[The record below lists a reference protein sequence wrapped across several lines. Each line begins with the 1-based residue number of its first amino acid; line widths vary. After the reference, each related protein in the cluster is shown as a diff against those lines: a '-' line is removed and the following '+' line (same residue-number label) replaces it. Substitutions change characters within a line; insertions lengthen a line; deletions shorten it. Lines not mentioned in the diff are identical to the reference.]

1 MRQNDAYLFSL
12 DDKPQDLY
20 CIDARFYGNISR
32 FLNHM
37 CEPNLF
43 ACRVFTTH
51 QDLRFPHI
59 AFFASENIVAG
70 EELGSQ
76 LVFLNVVSKAVTVVQ
91 SLERF
96 SSGPGKD
103 CFLAPY
109 LVSHKHIAKDRQ
121 TEACSQF
128 DPARTEQRLSF
139 DRRAQGPGPGAVRVA
154 TLGSWRMLTLGAEY
168 EDTWALTPA
177 KSGRPPGQA
186 AKGEP
191 GPEEGEDSGAEEPG
205 EPSWKAADANTVRG
219 YDTVLEMDGL
229 SSAGR
234 RDGVRQLVRKHG
246 ILNSTPWARGMARF
260 AEDLP
265 TRYGGGAGGG
275 GRGGPGA
282 GRGGARGGGGGGAPG
297 GQRVYKQ
304 SMAQRARTM
313 AIYNPNPVKQNCFT
327 VNRSLFIFRED
338 NLIRKYAKRIT
349 EWPYPSRA
357 GAHSSDKTPMSERL
371 DDTEPYFIGI
381 FCFEAAIKIIALGF
395 AFHKGSYLRNG
406 WNVMD
411 FVVVLTG
418 LASGFCGFMSCLS
431 TTLVQTEI
439 SQQLLDRLPWKL
451 IYQEDAA
458 TAEALATSSSSPPP
472 LHLVFSPSRLSGEA
486 LCLFTL
492 PSPHIPGNN
501 VDIRMTCFQDLDCS
515 SILAEILAKVGSD
528 FDLRTLRA
536 VRVLRPLKLVS
547 GIPSLQVVL
556 KSIMKAMV
564 PLLQIGLLL
573 FFAIV
578 MFAIIGVEFYMGKF
592 HTTCFRKDTG
602 ERAAD
607 WPCGLEPPARM
618 CPNGTECREYWT
630 GPNFGITN
638 FDNILFAVLTVFQC
652 ITMEGWVDI
661 LYSTNDVAGN
671 TWNWLYFIPLI
682 IIGSFFML
690 NLVLGVLSGEF
701 AKERERVEKRQEFLK
716 LRRQQQIERELT
728 GYLEWIC
735 KAEEVLLEEEDEI
748 AEEKSP
754 LDGAWYKRKQNL
766 PVLKRNKA
774 KKGKNDLIG
783 AEEGEDPFADISS
796 VAPPGSPFGRASVK
810 SSGKMDSSSYFRRKE
825 KRIRFFIRRMV
836 KAQSFYWIVLC
847 LVGLNTLCVAIVHY
861 DQPKWLTKALYTA
874 EFVFLGLFL
883 TEMTLKMYG
892 LGARNYFHSSFNC
905 FDFGVIVGSI
915 CEVIWD
921 MIKPGASF
929 GISVLRALR
938 LLRIF
943 KVTKYWNSLR
953 NLVVSLL
960 NSMKSI
966 ISLLF
971 LLFLFIVV
979 FALLG
984 MQLFGGQFNFED
996 ETPTTNFDTFPA
1008 AILTVF
1014 QILTGEDWN
1023 AVMYHGIE
1031 SQGGV
1036 RRGMFSSVYFIVLT
1050 LFGNYTLLN
1059 VFLAIAV
1066 DNLANAQELT
1076 KDEEEQEEAA
1086 NKKLALQK
1094 ALEVKEVSPMSAANI
1109 SIAAKEQQRTA
1120 KTMSVWEQ
1128 RTNQLRRHNMR
1139 ASSEALF
1146 NELDPEERRRL
1157 SSALHLHPDMK
1168 THLDRP
1174 LVVEARDSE
1183 KPSRPPEG
1191 GWEEAGD
1198 SQQDGLGDNFH
1209 THSRKHHRHR
1219 DKNGEGR
1226 EGGDGRGGRHHI
1238 HHSRSRDHNADS
1250 AQTKERTGD
1259 RSHSRDGGQGHRHQ
1273 HQAGSPEEETND
1285 VRGGGEERGHRHHH
1299 SHRPPKE
1306 GNGMIANGAQGE
1318 RRGKG
1323 GGGDSNG
1330 ERKARSSRMVRAQS
1344 TLDGEDCNR
1353 NKNGTKGY
1361 RERQPDAEE
1370 DGLASSPLQPM
1381 RSSLSLGEKQEDADN
1396 QKNSTRASQAGLNSN
1411 AIHIPVTITAPP
1423 GETTII
1429 PMNNID
1435 CDNFQLSEEK
1445 KDLEEEEAANGP
1457 RQILP
1462 YSSMFVFG
1470 QTNPVEYI
1478 VNPDNP
1484 YSCGC
1489 GVLWLCHYV
1498 VNLRY
1503 FEMCI
1508 LVVITM
1514 SSIALAAE
1522 DPVQTNAPHNN
1533 VLKYLDYVFTG
1544 VFTFEMV
1551 IKYITQTNC
1560 ILNLNRGTT
1569 GKDINTIKSLRVLR
1583 VLRPLKTIKRLP
1595 KLKAVFDCVVNSL
1608 KNVLNI
1614 LIVYI
1619 LFMFIFAVIAVQLFK
1634 GKFFYCTD
1642 ESKSLEK
1649 DCRGQFLEY
1658 DRDDVTAQVR
1668 EWKKYDFHYDNVLW
1682 AFLTLFTVSTGEGW
1696 PMVLKHSV
1704 DATYEDQGPNPGFR
1718 METSIFYVVYFVVFP
1733 FFFVNIFVALIII
1746 TFQEQGDKAMSECSL
1761 EKNERACIDF
1771 AINAKPLTRYMPE
1784 NKQSFQYKMWKF
1796 VVSPPFEYAIMTLIA
1811 LNTVVLMMKFYGAP
1825 YLYEAM
1831 LKYLNIVFTA
1841 LFTLECILKIIAFGP
1856 LNYLKAAWN
1865 VFDFVTVLGSITDI
1879 LVTEIKD
1886 KMINLSFLR
1895 LFRAARL
1902 IKLLRQGYTI
1912 RILLWTFVQSF
1923 KALPY
1928 VCLLIAMLFFI
1939 YAIIGMQVFGNIELI
1954 DDNAINHH
1962 NNFQT
1967 FFQALTLLF
1976 RSATGEA
1983 WHEIMLACLS
1993 DRPCDKLSGNTGNE
2007 CGSDFAYFYF
2017 VSFIFLCSFLML
2029 NLFVAVIMDNFEYL
2043 TRDASILGPHHLD
2056 EFIRVW
2062 AEYDPAACGRICY
2075 QDMYKLLRFISPP
2088 LGLGK
2093 KCPNRV
2099 AYKWESVMQLNNPQ
2113 VVPVGTAY
2121 LLACSLNRLVK
2132 MNMPIADDNTVQFT
2146 STLMALIRTALE
2158 IKLASGVLAQR
2169 LCDADLKREI
2179 NRVWPNLS
2187 QKTVDLLV
2195 TPHKYNELT
2204 VGKVYAALMIF
2215 DYYKQNRAKRLQ
2227 QQNSSVG
2234 PQSKLGAL
2242 FRPVL
2247 PLTHILEVEPPI
2259 SSPKHPFPPLHEQE
2273 AKLEALPTTNT
2284 TTTTTSVNRDT
2295 ILNQR
2300 SAIKH
2305 SQSGDVS
2312 QSAQRPKGRRK
2323 LQRGQSEDVP
2333 YSTRPQEQVE
2343 LKQVENISDTEAYP
2357 SLEGHCKAA
2366 SLPRLNAEYYPIVD
2380 LSPIRRSASSLT
2392 QQRHQEVGLREYDL
2406 ERPGLAQSSTG
2417 PGQVQGQD
2425 RAHHHHHHHRCHRRR
2440 DKDKDK
2446 KQKSL
2451 DRAGSVQPSSTVG
2464 SFTDPSAEGLSRER
2478 ARERDRSRPHERRHH
2493 SSAGEKQ
2500 RYYSCERY
2508 GSREQCHTKS
2518 AGPSRSTSPG
2528 EGQDTGLLKQHGS
2541 SVLKAGPGTLPSG
2554 SSTPG
2559 RGRRQLPQTP
2569 LTPRPAVAYKTAN
2582 SSPLPSSASTAT
2594 TGHQTRFSRGLSE
2607 HDRLVGGYDESPIP
2621 VTRIGSD
2628 PNLNRQP
2635 QAASQQALL
2644 EEAEDFQDNVSSH
2657 GGGRS
2662 ARTTASTTASASH
2675 GTAAAPVTVPTTQG
2689 RAGVVPNGYHFTL
2702 GVNSASGPG
2711 SRATGSLRERE
2722 EEDCAV
2728 QCEKLHHLHYTH
2740 TAGSLRPV
2748 HLPN

>member
-1 MRQNDAYLFSL
+1 FL
-12 DDKPQDLY
+12 
-20 CIDARFYGNISR
+20 ISTNACSFLQL
-32 FLNHM
+32 FLN
-37 CEPNLF
+37 
-43 ACRVFTTH
+43 
-51 QDLRFPHI
+51 PHTPFEYMILATII
-59 AFFASENIVAG
+59 ANCIVLA
-70 EELGSQ
+70 
-76 LVFLNVVSKAVTVVQ
+76 
-91 SLERF
+91 LEQH
-96 SSGPGKD
+96 
-103 CFLAPY
+103 L
-109 LVSHKHIAKDRQ
+109 
-121 TEACSQF
+121 
-128 DPARTEQRLSF
+128 PA
-139 DRRAQGPGPGAVRVA
+139 
-154 TLGSWRMLTLGAEY
+154 
-168 EDTWALTPA
+168 
-177 KSGRPPGQA
+177 
-186 AKGEP
+186 
-191 GPEEGEDSGAEEPG
+191 
-205 EPSWKAADANTVRG
+205 
-219 YDTVLEMDGL
+219 
-229 SSAGR
+229 
-234 RDGVRQLVRKHG
+234 
-246 ILNSTPWARGMARF
+246 
-260 AEDLP
+260 
-265 TRYGGGAGGG
+265 
-275 GRGGPGA
+275 
-282 GRGGARGGGGGGAPG
+282 
-297 GQRVYKQ
+297 
-304 SMAQRARTM
+304 
-313 AIYNPNPVKQNCFT
+313 
-327 VNRSLFIFRED
+327 
-338 NLIRKYAKRIT
+338 
-349 EWPYPSRA
+349 
-357 GAHSSDKTPMSERL
+357 SDKTPMSERL

-418 LASGFCGFMSCLS
+418 
-431 TTLVQTEI
+431 I
-439 SQQLLDRLPWKL
+439 
-451 IYQEDAA
+451 
-458 TAEALATSSSSPPP
+458 LAT
-472 LHLVFSPSRLSGEA
+472 
-486 LCLFTL
+486 
-492 PSPHIPGNN
+492 
-501 VDIRMTCFQDLDCS
+501 
-515 SILAEILAKVGSD
+515 VGSD

-592 HTTCFRKDTG
+592 HTTCFRIDT
-602 ERAAD
+602 D
-607 WPCGLEPPARM
+607 THTVNWPCGLEPPART
-618 CPNGTECREYWT
+618 CPNGTHCREYWT

-754 LDGAWYKRKQNL
+754 LDG
-766 PVLKRNKA
+766 
-774 KKGKNDLIG
+774 GKNDLIG
-783 AEEGEDPFADISS
+783 AEEGEDPFTDISS

-847 LVGLNTLCVAIVHY
+847 LVGLNTMCVAIVHY
-861 DQPKWLTKALYTA
+861 DQPEWLTRALYTA

-915 CEVIWD
+915 FEVIWD

-1094 ALEVKEVSPMSAANI
+1094 AMEVKEVSPMSAANI
-1109 SIAAKEQQRTA
+1109 SIAAKEQQRSA
-1120 KTMSVWEQ
+1120 KTMSVWEH

-1146 NELDPEERRRL
+1146 NELDPEERLRMT
-1157 SSALHLHPDMK
+1157 SALHLHPDMK
-1168 THLDRP
+1168 THMDRP
-1174 LVVEARDSE
+1174 LV
-1183 KPSRPPEG
+1183 
-1191 GWEEAGD
+1191 
-1198 SQQDGLGDNFH
+1198 QDGVGVGDNFH

-1219 DKNGEGR
+1219 NGDGR
-1226 EGGDGRGGRHHI
+1226 EGGDGRGGGGGRHHT
-1238 HHSRSRDHNADS
+1238 HHSRSRD
-1250 AQTKERTGD
+1250 QETKERRGGD
-1259 RSHSRDGGQGHRHQ
+1259 RSHSRDAGGGQGHRHH
-1273 HQAGSPEEETND
+1273 HQAGSPEE
-1285 VRGGGEERGHRHHH
+1285 RGDEPTHRHHH
-1299 SHRPPKE
+1299 SHRTSKE
-1306 GNGMIANGAQGE
+1306 GNGVLANGSRGDHRGRGVFLPGGHRKLAVMDLIWQKRLEAQYNDACD
-1318 RRGKG
+1318 K
-1323 GGGDSNG
+1323 SVM
-1330 ERKARSSRMVRAQS
+1330 SFP
-1344 TLDGEDCNR
+1344 
-1353 NKNGTKGY
+1353 
-1361 RERQPDAEE
+1361 RERHPDAED
-1370 DGLASSPLQPM
+1370 DGLASSPVQPL
-1381 RSSLSLGEKQEDADN
+1381 RTSLSVGEKQEDADN

-1429 PMNNID
+1429 PSQSH
-1435 CDNFQLSEEK
+1435 FTLSEEK
-1445 KDLEEEEAANGP
+1445 KDLEDEEAANGP

-1470 QTNPVEYI
+1470 QTNPVRR
-1478 VNPDNP
+1478 
-1484 YSCGC
+1484 
-1489 GVLWLCHYV
+1489 LCHYV

-1508 LVVITM
+1508 LMVITM

-1522 DPVQTNAPHNN
+1522 DPVQANAPRNN
-1533 VLKYLDYVFTG
+1533 VSHSDIFAVYCVFSRLQMIDLGLLLHPGSYFRDLWNILDFIVVSGALVAFA
-1544 VFTFEMV
+1544 
-1551 IKYITQTNC
+1551 C
-1560 ILNLNRGTT
+1560 SGTK

-1642 ESKSLEK
+1642 ESKGLEK
-1649 DCRGQFLEY
+1649 DCRGQFLDY
-1658 DRDDVTAQVR
+1658 DRDDVAAQPR
-1668 EWKKYDFHYDNVLW
+1668 EWKKYEFHYDNVLW

-1696 PMVLKHSV
+1696 PVVLKHSV
-1704 DATYEDQGPNPGFR
+1704 DATYEDQGPSPGFR

-1784 NKQSFQYKMWKF
+1784 NKQSYQYKMWKF

-1825 YLYEAM
+1825 DLYESM

-1939 YAIIGMQVFGNIELI
+1939 YAIIGMQVFGNIEL
-1954 DDNAINHH
+1954 NEETAINHH

-1993 DRPCDKLSGNTGNE
+1993 NRPCDKLSGTAGKE

-2062 AEYDPAACGRICY
+2062 AEYDPAACGRMTY
-2075 QDMYKLLRFISPP
+2075 RDMYEMLRDMSPP

-2093 KCPNRV
+2093 KCPPRV
-2099 AYKWESVMQLNNPQ
+2099 AYK
-2113 VVPVGTAY
+2113 
-2121 LLACSLNRLVK
+2121 RLVK
-2132 MNMPIADDNTVQFT
+2132 MNMPIADDNTVHFT

-2169 LCDADLKREI
+2169 LCDIDLKREI

-2215 DYYKQNRAKRLQ
+2215 DYYKQNRAKRLEQ
-2227 QQNSSVG
+2227 QHPSPCHLCVVDLMLIRSKWGLGSIQYRHDPCLSS
-2234 PQSKLGAL
+2234 S
-2242 FRPVL
+2242 L
-2247 PLTHILEVEPPI
+2247 PL
-2259 SSPKHPFPPLHEQE
+2259 Q
-2273 AKLEALPTTNT
+2273 
-2284 TTTTTSVNRDT
+2284 
-2295 ILNQR
+2295 
-2300 SAIKH
+2300 
-2305 SQSGDVS
+2305 
-2312 QSAQRPKGRRK
+2312 
-2323 LQRGQSEDVP
+2323 
-2333 YSTRPQEQVE
+2333 
-2343 LKQVENISDTEAYP
+2343 
-2357 SLEGHCKAA
+2357 
-2366 SLPRLNAEYYPIVD
+2366 PIVD

-2392 QQRHQEVGLREYDL
+2392 PQRYHEISLREYDL
-2406 ERPGLAQSSTG
+2406 ERPGLAQSSAPG
-2417 PGQVQGQD
+2417 PGQIHNQD

-2451 DRAGSVQPSSTVG
+2451 DRAASVQPSSTVG
-2464 SFTDPSAEGLSRER
+2464 LSRER
-2478 ARERDRSRPHERRHH
+2478 PRERDRSRPLERRHH

-2508 GSREQCHTKS
+2508 GSREQGHARS

-2528 EGQDTGLLKQHGS
+2528 EGQDAAYLKQLGS
-2541 SVLKAGPGTLPSG
+2541 SAVKAGPAGLPPGSG
-2554 SSTPG
+2554 TPG

-2582 SSPLPSSASTAT
+2582 PPPHPSSTAATVTT

-2607 HDRLVGGYDESPIP
+2607 HERLLEGSPIP

-2628 PNLNRQP
+2628 PNLTRQDAP
-2635 QAASQQALL
+2635 HL
-2644 EEAEDFQDNVSSH
+2644 EDAEDFQDAMSSH
-2657 GGGRS
+2657 GGGRL
-2662 ARTTASTTASASH
+2662 ARTAAGAPTTTSVPH
-2675 GTAAAPVTVPTTQG
+2675 GTG
-2689 RAGVVPNGYHFTL
+2689 RAGGGVVVPNGYHFTL
-2702 GVNSASGPG
+2702 GVNSGSGPG
-2711 SRATGSLRERE
+2711 GRGTGSLRERE
-2722 EEDCAV
+2722 EDDWC
-2728 QCEKLHHLHYTH
+2728 
-2740 TAGSLRPV
+2740 
-2748 HLPN
+2748 